1 MSGLGT
7 PTDPRLWPDG
17 SREELPSLAAGDVHL
32 WSADLDALDPTGL
45 RLPLDAAEHSRA
57 AAFRFARDA
66 HRFRVAMWMRRS
78 ILGRYLGKEPADLRF
93 CTGPYGRPELDLSDF
108 RCRLRFNASH
118 SGGVTILALT
128 LDNPI
133 GVDIEIPRPLPD
145 LFQMAHATFHP
156 SEWHA
161 IIAMGDPA
169 DREAAF
175 YRCWTRKEAIAKGV
189 GLGLNL
195 PFDRFSVE
203 TTPIKTPA
211 VTSIEPGLDLESS
224 WHLRDLSGTRV
235 YAAVATSCAP
245 RRLACRS
252 WLP

>member
-7 PTDPRLWPDG
+7 LTDPRLWPDG
-17 SREELPSLAAGDVHL
+17 DREELPFLEPGDVHL
-32 WSADLDALDPTGL
+32 WSADLDALDPTDL

-66 HRFRVAMWMRRS
+66 HRFRTAMWMRRS
-78 ILGRYLGKEPADLRF
+78 ILGRYLGKEPDDIRF
-93 CTGPYGRPELDLSDF
+93 CTGPYGRPEFDLSDF
-108 RCRLRFNASH
+108 PCRLRFNASH
-118 SGGVTILALT
+118 SGGVSILALT

-133 GVDIEIPRPLPD
+133 GVDLEIPRPLPD
-145 LFQMAHATFHP
+145 LIMMARATFHP
-156 SEWHA
+156 SEWRA
-161 IIAMGDPA
+161 IVAMGDPA

-203 TTPIKTPA
+203 TTPVEAPA
-211 VTSIEPGLDLESS
+211 ITAIEPGLDLESS
-224 WHLRDLSGTRV
+224 WNLRDFSATHV
-235 YAAVATSCAP
+235 YAAVATSGAP
-245 RRLACRS
+245 RLLACRS